1 MVLKTAEDKAKVRT
15 AIKIYLAL
23 KGNATANQLAAFI
36 IDLDLKIR
44 ANITPTVVANELD
57 YCMKDSYN
65 FLHISFFK
73 DKHGRRRYYLD
84 EDKV

>member
-1 MVLKTAEDKAKVRT
+1 MALKTAEDKAKVRT

-36 IDLDLKIR
+36 NDLDLKIR

-65 FLHISFFK
+65 FLHISFYK
-73 DKHGRRRYYLD
+73 DVQGRRRYYLD
-84 EDKV
+84 HPM